1 MPRRK
6 REKSGTGI
14 YHVMMRGI
22 NRQNIFDDDE
32 DFMFF
37 IKVLHSMVDRRDE
50 QGNLLP
56 PLCTMYAYCLMSNHV
71 HLLIREREE
80 NIGLVIKRIGVAY
93 VKYFN
98 TKYQRAGHLFQDRFL
113 SEPVNSI
120 EYFMTLMRY
129 IHQNPVKAGI
139 TKEVRDYQWSSWGEY
154 EANPQV
160 TKICDRTPVINRVG
174 RDNLCEYVNLA
185 VQEGFILD
193 IDHKQGRKKTDEEVK
208 SMLAEI
214 SGLTYPSDIKKLEK
228 KQRNHILKLACDNGA
243 NPRQI
248 ARITGIS
255 YGVIFNAKNDHREPS
270 PMIISYGVIFNAKND
285 H

>member
-14 YHVMMRGI
+14 YHIMMRGI
-22 NRQNIFDDDE
+22 NKQNIFDDDE
-32 DFMFF
+32 DFIFF
-37 IKVLHSMVDRRDE
+37 IKVLHSLVNRRDE
-50 QGNLLP
+50 KENILP
-56 PLCTMYAYCLMSNHV
+56 PLFTMYAYCLMSNHV

-80 NIGLVIKRIGVAY
+80 DIGQVIKRMGVAY

-98 TKYQRAGHLFQDRFL
+98 TKYERTGHLFQDRFL
-113 SEPVNSI
+113 SEPVNTI

-154 EANPQV
+154 EGNSLAA
-160 TKICDRTPVINRVG
+160 KICDQTPVIKRLG
-174 RDNLCEYVNLA
+174 RENLYDYVNLP
-185 VQEGFILD
+185 VLERNIMDVDYKHGD
-193 IDHKQGRKKTDEEVK
+193 KRTDEEVK
-208 SMLAEI
+208 SMLEEI
-214 SGLTYPSDIKKLEK
+214 SGLPCPSDIKKLGK
-228 KQRNHILKLACDNGA
+228 VQRNHILKQACDNGA

-255 YGVIFNAKNDHREPS
+255 YGVVFQCK
-270 PMIISYGVIFNAKND
+270 K
-285 H
+285 